1 MQTADIRG
9 RWLEFFAER
18 GHTVVPSASL
28 VSDDPTL
35 LFTVAGMVPFVPYL
49 TGLVPAP
56 YPRATSVQ
64 KCIRTLDIEEV
75 GKTPRH
81 GTFFQMNGNFSFGD
95 YFKET
100 AIGYAWELLTTPES
114 DGGYGFAEKDLWVT
128 IYKDDDEAF
137 RYWRG
142 IGVAENRI
150 QRLGMDTNYWS
161 TGQPGPA
168 GPCSEI
174 FFDRGPAYG
183 VDGGPATDDD
193 RYVEI
198 WNLVFMQYLRGEGT
212 GKHDFEILGDLP
224 KKNIDT
230 GMGLERVAFLK
241 QGVEN
246 MYEIDQVRPVLDR
259 ASELSGRR
267 YGADHQDD
275 VRMRIV
281 ADHVR
286 SSLMLMSDGVMPS
299 NEGRGYIL
307 RRLMRRSVRAM
318 RLLGVDAAT
327 FPELFPASRDAMSA
341 AYPEVKTDFSR
352 ISQAAY
358 AEEETFLRTLA
369 SGSSVLD
376 LAVAKT
382 KNANKA
388 ELPGD
393 TAFLLHDTYGFPIEI
408 TLEMAEEAGLSVN
421 REAFDGL
428 MAKQRAMAKADAKA
442 KKTHLAD
449 LSVYS
454 SFRAAGETAFT
465 GYDELQT
472 ESSVLGIIVGGV
484 SVTSAVSGEIAEVIL
499 AETSL
504 YAESGGQ
511 EADAGLIVG
520 PGYELEV
527 LDVQKPVK
535 GLISHKVQV
544 RSGEVA
550 VGDSAT
556 SIVDADWRRGARQ
569 AHSGTHILHA
579 ALRQVLG
586 PNAHQSGSYN
596 KAGFFRLDFSW
607 NQPLSPATRSEI
619 EEISNNAIRDN
630 LEVVTREMPLADAK
644 ALGAMALFG
653 EKYGDRVRVVD
664 IGGPWSRELCAGTH
678 VATSSEI
685 GMINL
690 VSEASVGSTNRRVE
704 SLVGLEAFKD
714 LAAERAIVSQLT
726 ASLKTPREQLPERIS
741 DLVQNLKAAEK
752 KIAAFEARALGD
764 RVPSLVASAVRVGGT
779 GPGSITLVTENLGT
793 LGSADDVRMLVT
805 STRERLGSDS
815 AVVALAASVAGKPVV
830 IVATNP
836 AARDAGVRAG
846 ALAKEAAGVL
856 GGGGGG
862 KDDLAQ
868 GGGTDA
874 TAIPAALDAVRAGIL
889 HVGALR

>member
-9 RWLEFFAER
+9 RWLDFFADR

-28 VSDDPTL
+28 VSDDPSL

-64 KCIRTLDIEEV
+64 KCIRTNDIEEV

-95 YFKET
+95 YFKEQ
-100 AIGYAWELLTTPES
+100 AIGYAWELLTSSEAA
-114 DGGYGFAEKDLWVT
+114 GGYGFAEKDLWVT
-128 IYKDDDEAF
+128 VYENDDEAF
-137 RYWRG
+137 GYWRALG
-142 IGVAENRI
+142 LPEHRI

-183 VDGGPATDDD
+183 IDGGPATDDD

-212 GKHDFEILGDLP
+212 GKNDFEILGDLP

-241 QGVEN
+241 QGVQN

-259 ASELSGRR
+259 AAALSGRR
-267 YGADHQDD
+267 YGADHDDD

-318 RLLGVDAAT
+318 RLLGVDTASFT
-327 FPELFPASRDAMSA
+327 ELFPASRDAMSA
-341 AYPEVKTDFSR
+341 AYPEVATDFDR

-358 AEEETFLRTLA
+358 AEEATFLRTLA

-382 KNANKA
+382 KTAEKK

-421 REAFDGL
+421 REAFDTL
-428 MAKQRAMAKADAKA
+428 MAKQRSMAKADAKA

-454 SFRAAGETAFT
+454 AFRAHGETVFT
-465 GYDELQT
+465 GYDMLQT
-472 ESSVLGIIVGGV
+472 ESSILGLIVDGA
-484 SVTSAVSGEIAEVIL
+484 SVNRAVAGDIAEVIL
-499 AETSL
+499 AETAL

-544 RSGEVA
+544 TRGEVG
-550 VGDSAT
+550 VGDAAT
-556 SIVDADWRRGARQ
+556 SVVDPDWRRGARQ

-607 NQPLSPATRSEI
+607 NQALSPATRSEI

-630 LEVVTREMPLADAK
+630 LEVVTRDLPLDEAK

-678 VATSSEI
+678 VSSSAEI

-704 SLVGLEAFKD
+704 SLVGLEAFRD

-726 ASLKTPREQLPERIS
+726 SNLKTPREQLPAKIM
-741 DLVQNLKAAEK
+741 DLMQSLKAAEK
-752 KIAAFEARALGD
+752 KIASFEARALTD
-764 RVPSLVASAVRVGGT
+764 RVPALVTTAGRVGDLT
-779 GPGSITLVTENLGT
+779 VVAEDLGT
-793 LGSADDVRMLVT
+793 LNSADDVRMLVT
-805 STRERLGSDS
+805 ATRERLGAEP
-815 AVVALAASVAGKPVV
+815 AVVALAATVADKPVV
-830 IVATNP
+830 IVATNA
-836 AARDAGVRAG
+836 AARDTGVKAG
-846 ALAKEAAGVL
+846 AMAKHLAGIL

-868 GGGTDA
+868 GGGTRVDL
-874 TAIPAALDAVRAGIL
+874 IPEALST
-889 HVGALR
+889 LRTLVAR

>member
-9 RWLEFFAER
+9 RWLDFFAER

-64 KCIRTLDIEEV
+64 KCIRTNDIEEV

-81 GTFFQMNGNFSFGD
+81 GTFFQMAGNFSFGD
-95 YFKET
+95 YFKEQ
-100 AIGYAWELLTTPES
+100 AIGYAWELLTAPES
-114 DGGYGFAEKDLWVT
+114 AGGYGFDEKDLWVT
-128 IYKDDDEAF
+128 IYQDDDDAF
-137 RYWRG
+137 RYWRA
-142 IGVAENRI
+142 IGVPENRI

-183 VDGGPATDDD
+183 AEGGPATDDD

-212 GKHDFEILGDLP
+212 GKDNFQILGDLP

-246 MYEIDQVRPVLDR
+246 MYEIDQVRPVLDL
-259 ASELSGRR
+259 AAALSGRR
-267 YGADHQDD
+267 YGADHGDD

-318 RLLGVDAAT
+318 RLLGVEGAT
-327 FPELFPASRDAMSA
+327 FPELFPASRNAMSA
-341 AYPEVKTDFSR
+341 AYPEVQADYDR

-358 AEEETFLRTLA
+358 GEEETFLRTLA

-382 KNANKA
+382 KTANKT
-388 ELPGD
+388 ELAGD

-408 TLEMAEEAGLSVN
+408 TLEIAEEAGLSVN
-421 REAFDGL
+421 REAFDTL
-428 MAKQRAMAKADAKA
+428 MAKQRTMAKADAKA

-454 SFRAAGETAFT
+454 AFRAAGETRFT
-465 GYDELQT
+465 GYDDLQT
-472 ESSVLGIIVGGV
+472 ESSVLGLIVDGV
-484 SVTSAVSGEIAEVIL
+484 SVTSAVAGEIAEVIL
-499 AETSL
+499 AETAL

-544 RSGEVA
+544 REGTVG

-556 SIVDADWRRGARQ
+556 SIVDPDWRRGARQ

-607 NQPLSPATRSEI
+607 NQALSPATRSEI

-630 LEVVTREMPLADAK
+630 LEVVTRELPLAEAK

-678 VATSSEI
+678 VATSAEI

-690 VSEASVGSTNRRVE
+690 VSEASVGSANRRVE
-704 SLVGLEAFKD
+704 SLVGLDAFRD

-726 ASLKTPREQLPERIS
+726 ANLKTPREQLPERIN

-752 KIAAFEARALGD
+752 KIAAFEARALTD
-764 RVPSLVASAVRVGGT
+764 RVPALVASASRAGAFTVVAQD
-779 GPGSITLVTENLGT
+779 LGA
-793 LGSADDVRMLVT
+793 LNSADDLRMLVT
-805 STRERLGSDS
+805 ATRERLGSDP
-815 AVVALAASVAGKPVV
+815 AVVALAAVVAGKPVV

-836 AARDAGVRAG
+836 ASRDSGARAG
-846 ALAKEAAGVL
+846 ALARQAAGIL

-868 GGGTDA
+868 GGGTDPD
-874 TAIPAALDAVRAGIL
+874 AIPAALDAVHA
-889 HVGALR
+889 ALRV

>member
-9 RWLEFFAER
+9 RWLDFFAER

-49 TGLVPAP
+49 TGLVPPP

-64 KCIRTLDIEEV
+64 KCIRTNDIEEV

-81 GTFFQMNGNFSFGD
+81 GTFFQMAGNFSFGD
-95 YFKET
+95 YFKEQ
-100 AIGYAWELLTTPES
+100 AIEYAWELLTTPES
-114 DGGYGFAEKDLWVT
+114 GGGYGFLEKDLWVT
-128 IYKDDDEAF
+128 VYKDDDEAF
-137 RYWRG
+137 RHWRK
-142 IGVAENRI
+142 IGVPEDHI

-183 VDGGPATDDD
+183 ADGGPATDDD

-212 GKHDFEILGDLP
+212 GKNDFVILGDLP

-259 ASELSGRR
+259 AAALSGRR
-267 YGADHQDD
+267 YGANHGDD

-286 SSLMLMSDGVMPS
+286 SALMLMSDGVMPS

-307 RRLMRRSVRAM
+307 RRLLRRSARSM

-327 FPELFPASRDAMSA
+327 FPELFPASRDAMKA
-341 AYPEVKTDFSR
+341 AYPEVKADYDR

-369 SGSSVLD
+369 SGSAVLD

-382 KNANKA
+382 RKA
-388 ELPGD
+388 EQAVLPGD

-421 REAFDGL
+421 REAFDSL
-428 MAKQRAMAKADAKA
+428 MAKQRALAKADAKA

-454 SFRAAGETAFT
+454 AFRAQGATVFT
-465 GYDELQT
+465 GYDALQA
-472 ESSVLGIIVGGV
+472 ESSILGIIVDGA
-484 SVTSAVSGEIAEVIL
+484 SVTNAVAGEIAEVIL
-499 AETSL
+499 GETAL

-527 LDVQKPVK
+527 IDVQKPVA

-544 RSGEVA
+544 RSGEVG

-556 SIVDADWRRGARQ
+556 SVVDPDWRRGARQ

-607 NQPLSPATRSEI
+607 NQALSPATRSEI

-630 LEVVTREMPLADAK
+630 LEVVTREMNLADAK
-644 ALGAMALFG
+644 ALGAMALFS

-678 VATSSEI
+678 VSTSSEI

-690 VSEASVGSTNRRVE
+690 VSETSVGSTNRRVE
-704 SLVGLEAFKD
+704 SLVGLDAFRD

-726 ASLKTPREQLPERIS
+726 ANLKTPREQLPERIN

-752 KIAAFEARALGD
+752 KIAAFEARALTD
-764 RVPSLVASAVRVGGT
+764 RVPALVSAATRVGSVTLVAAD
-779 GPGSITLVTENLGT
+779 LGA
-793 LGSADDVRMLVT
+793 LNSADDVRMLVT
-805 STRERLGSDS
+805 ATRERLGSDP
-815 AVVALAASVAGKPVV
+815 AVVALAAVVGDKPVV
-830 IVATNP
+830 IVATNQ
-836 AARDAGVRAG
+836 AARDAGHRAG
-846 ALAKEAAGVL
+846 TMAKDLARIL

-868 GGGTDA
+868 GGGTNVS
-874 TAIPAALDAVRAGIL
+874 AIPVALDAVRAA
-889 HVGALR
+889 VTR

>member
-9 RWLEFFAER
+9 RWLDFFAER

-49 TGLVPAP
+49 TGLVPPP

-64 KCIRTLDIEEV
+64 KCIRTNDIEEV

-81 GTFFQMNGNFSFGD
+81 GTFFQMAGNFSFGD
-95 YFKET
+95 YFKEQ
-100 AIGYAWELLTTPES
+100 AIEYAWELLTTPES
-114 DGGYGFAEKDLWVT
+114 GGGYGFLEKDLWVT
-128 IYKDDDEAF
+128 VYKDDDEAF
-137 RYWRG
+137 RHWRK
-142 IGVAENRI
+142 IGVPEDHI

-183 VDGGPATDDD
+183 ADGGPATDDD

-212 GKHDFEILGDLP
+212 GKNDFVILGDLP

-259 ASELSGRR
+259 AAALSGRR
-267 YGADHQDD
+267 YGANHGDD

-286 SSLMLMSDGVMPS
+286 SALMLMSDGVMPS

-307 RRLMRRSVRAM
+307 RRLLRRSARSM

-327 FPELFPASRDAMSA
+327 FPELFPASRDAMKA
-341 AYPEVKTDFSR
+341 AYPEVKADYDR

-369 SGSSVLD
+369 SGSAVLD

-382 KNANKA
+382 RKA
-388 ELPGD
+388 EQAVLPGD

-421 REAFDGL
+421 REAFDSL
-428 MAKQRAMAKADAKA
+428 MAKQRALAKADAKA

-454 SFRAAGETAFT
+454 AFRALGATVFT
-465 GYDELQT
+465 GYDALQA
-472 ESSVLGIIVGGV
+472 ESSILGIIVDGA
-484 SVTSAVSGEIAEVIL
+484 SVTNAVAGEIAEVIL
-499 AETSL
+499 GETAL

-527 LDVQKPVK
+527 IDVQKPVA

-544 RSGEVA
+544 RSGEVG

-556 SIVDADWRRGARQ
+556 SVVDPDWRRGARQ

-607 NQPLSPATRSEI
+607 NQALSPATRSEI

-630 LEVVTREMPLADAK
+630 LEVVTREMNLADAK
-644 ALGAMALFG
+644 ALGAMALFS

-678 VATSSEI
+678 VSTSSEI

-690 VSEASVGSTNRRVE
+690 VSETSVGSTNRRVE
-704 SLVGLEAFKD
+704 SLVGLDAFRD

-726 ASLKTPREQLPERIS
+726 ANLKTPREQLPERIN

-752 KIAAFEARALGD
+752 KIAAFEARALTD
-764 RVPSLVASAVRVGGT
+764 RVPALVSAATRVGSVTLVAAD
-779 GPGSITLVTENLGT
+779 LGALT
-793 LGSADDVRMLVT
+793 SADDVRMLVT
-805 STRERLGSDS
+805 ATRERLGSDP
-815 AVVALAASVAGKPVV
+815 AVVALAAVVGDKPVV
-830 IVATNP
+830 IVATNQ
-836 AARDAGVRAG
+836 AARDAGHRAG
-846 ALAKEAAGVL
+846 TMAKDLARIL

-868 GGGTDA
+868 GGGTNVS
-874 TAIPAALDAVRAGIL
+874 AIPVALDAVRAA
-889 HVGALR
+889 VTR

>member
-9 RWLEFFAER
+9 RWLDFFAER

-49 TGLVPAP
+49 TGLVPPP

-64 KCIRTLDIEEV
+64 KCIRTNDIEEV

-81 GTFFQMNGNFSFGD
+81 GTFFQMAGNFSFGD
-95 YFKET
+95 YFKEQ
-100 AIGYAWELLTTPES
+100 AIEYAWELLTTPES
-114 DGGYGFAEKDLWVT
+114 GGGYGFLEKDLWVT
-128 IYKDDDEAF
+128 VYEEDDEAF
-137 RYWRG
+137 RHWRK
-142 IGVAENRI
+142 IGVPEERI

-174 FFDRGPAYG
+174 FFDRGPAHG
-183 VDGGPATDDD
+183 ADGGPATDDD

-212 GKHDFEILGDLP
+212 GKNDFVILGDLP

-259 ASELSGRR
+259 AAALSGRR
-267 YGADHQDD
+267 YGADHGDD

-286 SSLMLMSDGVMPS
+286 SALMLMSDGVMPS

-307 RRLMRRSVRAM
+307 RRLLRRSARSM

-327 FPELFPASRDAMSA
+327 FPELFPASRDAMKA
-341 AYPEVKTDFSR
+341 AYPEVKADYDR

-369 SGSSVLD
+369 SGSAVLD

-382 KNANKA
+382 KKA
-388 ELPGD
+388 EQAVLPGD

-421 REAFDGL
+421 REAFDSL
-428 MAKQRAMAKADAKA
+428 MARQRAMAKADAKA

-454 SFRAAGETAFT
+454 AFRAQGATVFT
-465 GYDELQT
+465 GYDALQT
-472 ESSVLGIIVGGV
+472 ESSILGIIVDGA
-484 SVTSAVSGEIAEVIL
+484 SVTNAVAGEIAEVIL
-499 AETSL
+499 GETAL

-527 LDVQKPVK
+527 IDVQKPVA

-544 RSGEVA
+544 RSGEVG

-556 SIVDADWRRGARQ
+556 SVVDPDWRRGARQ

-607 NQPLSPATRSEI
+607 NQALSPATRSEI

-630 LEVVTREMPLADAK
+630 LEVVTREMNLADAK
-644 ALGAMALFG
+644 ALGAMALFS

-678 VATSSEI
+678 VSRSSEI

-690 VSEASVGSTNRRVE
+690 VSETSVGSTNRRVE
-704 SLVGLEAFKD
+704 SLVGLDAFRD

-726 ASLKTPREQLPERIS
+726 MNLKTPREQLPERIN

-752 KIAAFEARALGD
+752 KIAAFEARALTD
-764 RVPSLVASAVRVGGT
+764 RVPALVSAATRVGPVTLVAAD
-779 GPGSITLVTENLGT
+779 LGA
-793 LGSADDVRMLVT
+793 LNSADDVRMLVT
-805 STRERLGSDS
+805 ATRERLGSDP
-815 AVVALAASVAGKPVV
+815 AVVALAAVVGDKPVV
-830 IVATNP
+830 IVATNQ
-836 AARDAGVRAG
+836 AARDAGHRAG
-846 ALAKEAAGVL
+846 TMAKDLARIL

-868 GGGTDA
+868 GGGTNVS
-874 TAIPAALDAVRAGIL
+874 AIPAALDAVRAA
-889 HVGALR
+889 VTR

>member
-9 RWLEFFAER
+9 RWLDFFAER

-49 TGLVPAP
+49 TGLVPPP

-64 KCIRTLDIEEV
+64 KCIRTNDIEEV

-81 GTFFQMNGNFSFGD
+81 GTFFQMAGNFSFGD
-95 YFKET
+95 YFKEQ
-100 AIGYAWELLTTPES
+100 AIEYAWELLTTPES
-114 DGGYGFAEKDLWVT
+114 GGGYGFLEKDLWVT
-128 IYKDDDEAF
+128 VYEEDDEAF
-137 RYWRG
+137 RHWRK
-142 IGVAENRI
+142 IGVPEERI

-183 VDGGPATDDD
+183 ADGGPATDDD

-212 GKHDFEILGDLP
+212 GKNDFVILGDLP

-259 ASELSGRR
+259 AAALSGRR
-267 YGADHQDD
+267 YGADHGDD

-286 SSLMLMSDGVMPS
+286 SALMLMSDGVMPS

-307 RRLMRRSVRAM
+307 RRLLRRSARSM

-327 FPELFPASRDAMSA
+327 FPELFPASRDAMKA
-341 AYPEVKTDFSR
+341 AYPEVKADYDR

-369 SGSSVLD
+369 SGSAVLD

-382 KNANKA
+382 KKA
-388 ELPGD
+388 EQAVLPGD

-421 REAFDGL
+421 REAFDSL
-428 MAKQRAMAKADAKA
+428 MARQRAMAKADAKA

-454 SFRAAGETAFT
+454 AFRAQGATVFT
-465 GYDELQT
+465 GYDALQT
-472 ESSVLGIIVGGV
+472 ESSILGIIVDGA
-484 SVTSAVSGEIAEVIL
+484 SVTNAVAGEIAEVIL
-499 AETSL
+499 GETAL

-527 LDVQKPVK
+527 IDVQKPVA

-544 RSGEVA
+544 RSGEVG

-556 SIVDADWRRGARQ
+556 SVVDPDWRRGARQ

-607 NQPLSPATRSEI
+607 NQALSPATRSEI

-630 LEVVTREMPLADAK
+630 LEVVTREMNLADAK
-644 ALGAMALFG
+644 ALGAMALFS

-678 VATSSEI
+678 VSRSSEI
-685 GMINL
+685 GMINV
-690 VSEASVGSTNRRVE
+690 VSETSVGSTNRRVE
-704 SLVGLEAFKD
+704 SLVGLDAFRD

-726 ASLKTPREQLPERIS
+726 MNLKTPREQLPERIN

-752 KIAAFEARALGD
+752 KIAAFEARALTD
-764 RVPSLVASAVRVGGT
+764 RVPALVSAATRVGPVTLVAAD
-779 GPGSITLVTENLGT
+779 LGA
-793 LGSADDVRMLVT
+793 LNSADDVRMLVT
-805 STRERLGSDS
+805 ATRERLGSDP
-815 AVVALAASVAGKPVV
+815 AVVALAAVVDDKPVV
-830 IVATNP
+830 IVATNQ
-836 AARDAGVRAG
+836 AARDAGHRAG
-846 ALAKEAAGVL
+846 TMAKDLARIL

-868 GGGTDA
+868 GGGTNVS
-874 TAIPAALDAVRAGIL
+874 AIPAALDAVRAA
-889 HVGALR
+889 VTR

>member
-9 RWLEFFAER
+9 RWLDFFAER

-49 TGLVPAP
+49 TGLVPPP

-64 KCIRTLDIEEV
+64 KCIRTNDIEEV

-81 GTFFQMNGNFSFGD
+81 GTFFQMAGNFSFGD
-95 YFKET
+95 YFKEQ
-100 AIGYAWELLTTPES
+100 AIEYAWELLTTPES
-114 DGGYGFAEKDLWVT
+114 GGGYGFLEKDLWVT
-128 IYKDDDEAF
+128 VYEEDDEAF
-137 RYWRG
+137 RHWRK
-142 IGVAENRI
+142 IGVPEERI

-183 VDGGPATDDD
+183 ADGGPATDDD

-212 GKHDFEILGDLP
+212 GKNDFVILGDLP

-259 ASELSGRR
+259 AAALSGRR
-267 YGADHQDD
+267 YGADHGDD

-286 SSLMLMSDGVMPS
+286 SALMLMSDGVMPS

-307 RRLMRRSVRAM
+307 RRLLRRSARSM

-327 FPELFPASRDAMSA
+327 FPELFPASRDAMKA
-341 AYPEVKTDFSR
+341 AYPEVKADYDR

-369 SGSSVLD
+369 SGSAVLD

-382 KNANKA
+382 KKA
-388 ELPGD
+388 EQAVLPGD

-421 REAFDGL
+421 REAFDSL
-428 MAKQRAMAKADAKA
+428 MARQRAMAKADAKA

-454 SFRAAGETAFT
+454 AFRAQGATVFT
-465 GYDELQT
+465 GYDALQT
-472 ESSVLGIIVGGV
+472 ESSILGIIVDGA
-484 SVTSAVSGEIAEVIL
+484 SVTNAVAGEIAEVIL
-499 AETSL
+499 GETAL

-527 LDVQKPVK
+527 IDVQKPVA

-544 RSGEVA
+544 RSGEVG

-556 SIVDADWRRGARQ
+556 SVVDPDWRRGARQ

-607 NQPLSPATRSEI
+607 NQALSPATRSEI

-630 LEVVTREMPLADAK
+630 LEVVTREMNLADAK
-644 ALGAMALFG
+644 ALGAMALFS

-678 VATSSEI
+678 VSRSSEI

-704 SLVGLEAFKD
+704 SLVGLDAFRD

-726 ASLKTPREQLPERIS
+726 MNLKTPREQLPERIN

-752 KIAAFEARALGD
+752 KIAAFEARALTD
-764 RVPSLVASAVRVGGT
+764 RVPALVSAATRVGPVTLVAAD
-779 GPGSITLVTENLGT
+779 LGA
-793 LGSADDVRMLVT
+793 LNSADDVRMLVT
-805 STRERLGSDS
+805 ATRERLGSDP
-815 AVVALAASVAGKPVV
+815 AVVALAAVVGDKPVV
-830 IVATNP
+830 IVATNQ
-836 AARDAGVRAG
+836 AARDAGHRAG
-846 ALAKEAAGVL
+846 TMAKDLARIL

-868 GGGTDA
+868 GGGTNVS
-874 TAIPAALDAVRAGIL
+874 AIPAALDAVRAA
-889 HVGALR
+889 VTR